1 MLGLSLVG
9 SQPEVMYPKKTGVPC
24 TLTPSDHV
32 MGNLR
37 DAMRNLQQ
45 ISCDMDITYM
55 TLPYILREEGG

>member
-1 MLGLSLVG
+1 MLDLSLVG
-9 SQPEVMYPKKTGVPC
+9 NQPEVMYPRKTGVPC

-45 ISCDMDITYM
+45 ISCNMDITHM
-55 TLPYILREEGG
+55 TLGYILREEGG